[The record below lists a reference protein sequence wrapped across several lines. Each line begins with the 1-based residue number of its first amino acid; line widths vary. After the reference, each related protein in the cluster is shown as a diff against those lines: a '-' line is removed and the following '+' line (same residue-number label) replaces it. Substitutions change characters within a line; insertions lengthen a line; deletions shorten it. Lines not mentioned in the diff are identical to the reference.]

1 MSANLF
7 DKLKVAPKPWQKVI
21 GLLLWVVIGFFVAQ
35 ALLMLVVL
43 LLQLFGVPLQYVNET
58 MLQTV
63 AAALIYVLTLVIVV
77 GVPWWIRRSVTN
89 KKELGLSR
97 LPSWLDIGLAP
108 AGLVIYLIL
117 TAIFTSVA
125 LIVPGFDANQ
135 MQETGFAN
143 LSHRYEYFL
152 AFATLV
158 VIAPLAEEILFRG
171 YLYGKL
177 RKYIPVWLAVLLT
190 SLLFAAVHGQWNVA
204 VDVFALSLVLCT
216 LREITGNIWASFL
229 LHVLKNGIA
238 YYLLFINPSLLN
250 IIRG

>member
-1 MSANLF
+1 MS
-7 DKLKVAPKPWQKVI
+7 PKPWQKII
-21 GLLLWVVIGFFVAQ
+21 GLLLWVVVSFFIAQ
-35 ALLMLVVL
+35 VLLMGALM
-43 LLQLFGVPLQYVNET
+43 LLQWLGVPFEYVNET
-58 MLQTV
+58 MLQTIGS
-63 AAALIYVLTLVIVV
+63 AAIYVITLVIVV
-77 GVPWWIRRSVTN
+77 GVPWWIRKSSTN
-89 KKELGLSR
+89 KKELGLVR

-117 TAIFTSVA
+117 TATLTAIA
-125 LIVPGFDANQ
+125 LLIPGFDANQ
-135 MQETGFAN
+135 IQETGFAN
-143 LSHRYEYFL
+143 LSYRYEYFL

-177 RKYIPVWLAVLLT
+177 RKYLPVWFSVLLT

-250 IIRG
+250 IMGG